1 MAIRKPSS
9 SVGNSSGFS
18 GEFPRPLN
26 PPPDWV
32 RQFKGYKAKT
42 YRLMSGNNATTIL
55 TRYSPES
62 TMGIGFDIITIVDR
76 GNVNRIFNK
85 MQGVWD
91 YIKKESSSLGVKVD
105 DDGKMRNVF
114 GFLDERELLNVARTM
129 LEVHSHWMKYPN
141 ESSYDDVLKLQVAKD
156 NVDKLKYHH
165 RWIKNEMD
173 EMKTRIEESRRRL
186 EELDR
191 QLNQMFEDAA
201 DSMNLLEEH
210 GYPQKMEYD
219 ESGNLVPDGESEG
232 DVDSMLFDRLFDI
245 R

>member
-1 MAIRKPSS
+1 
-9 SVGNSSGFS
+9 
-18 GEFPRPLN
+18 
-26 PPPDWV
+26 
-32 RQFKGYKAKT
+32 
-42 YRLMSGNNATTIL
+42 MSGNNATAIL
-55 TRYSPES
+55 SRYVPNS
-62 TMGIGFDIITIVDR
+62 TMGVGFDIITLVDR
-76 GNVNRIFNK
+76 FNIDKIFDR
-85 MQGVWD
+85 MEGVWAHVR
-91 YIKKESSSLGVKVD
+91 KVNPMSGVSIEE
-105 DDGKMRNVF
+105 DGKMRNVF

-141 ESSYDDVLKLQVAKD
+141 ESSYDDVLKLEVAKD

-219 ESGNLVPDGESEG
+219 ESGNLVPDGESES
-232 DVDSMLFDRLFDI
+232 DEDTMFDRLI
-245 R
+245 AGMKYN